1 MASTIIEKIIGAHSE
16 RDVAPGDTVDVVIDS
31 RVARDFGGANVVKN
45 IEDHGLVIDDSG
57 KTYFTFD
64 CNPGG
69 SDQKY
74 AANQQICR
82 RFITQKFRAEA
93 RSDTSTPLIRPSSSL
108 SASAVHGSSP

>member
-1 MASTIIEKIIGAHSE
+1 MGATIIEKIVGTHAG
-16 RDVAPGDTVDVVIDS
+16 RDVAPGDTVDVVIDA

-45 IEDHGLVIDDSG
+45 IEEHGLVVEDAR

-74 AANQQICR
+74 AANQQVCR
-82 RFITQKFRAEA
+82 
-93 RSDTSTPLIRPSSSL
+93 
-108 SASAVHGSSP
+108 